1 MAKGKGEK
9 QKYKLLYTMRL
20 LYEETDEKNGLTVAE
35 IIDALNALGVAAE
48 RKSVYSD
55 IDALIDYGMDIEK
68 RKGANN
74 SYTYHLLSREFEL
87 AELKLL
93 VDAVQASKF
102 ITRKKSEEL
111 INKLEEL
118 AGKKQAQQ
126 LRRQVFVSNRIKTMN
141 ESIYYSVDYIHGAMM
156 DDRKISFRY
165 FDWNE
170 KKEKVLRHGGIL
182 YTVSPWALMWDD
194 ENYYLIA
201 YDSQSRQKKH
211 YRVDRM
217 VDMRVSEEK
226 REGGELLSHIDTA
239 LYSKQTFGMYGG
251 KEETVKLRCHNSLA
265 NVMVDRFGTQTTFFP
280 FDSEHFDIIV
290 KVTVSPV
297 FLSWVATF
305 GSDIR
310 MISPDGVIDEFLALM
325 DRATKQYGGKNE
337 QKK

>member
-1 MAKGKGEK
+1 MMPKNPK
-9 QKYKLLYTMRL
+9 QKYKLLYIMSL
-20 LYEETDEKNGLTVAE
+20 LYEETDERNGLTVAE
-35 IIDALNALGVAAE
+35 IISALGEMGIEAE
-48 RKSVYSD
+48 RKGIYSD
-55 IDALIDYGMDIEK
+55 IETLSDYGMDIEK
-68 RKGANN
+68 RKGAGNTV
-74 SYTYHLLSREFEL
+74 TYHLISREFEL

-111 INKLEEL
+111 INKLESL

-126 LRRQVFVSNRIKTMN
+126 LRRQVYVSNRIKTMN
-141 ESIYYSVDYIHGAMM
+141 ESIYYSVDYIHGAMI
-156 DDRKISFRY
+156 DDKKISFKY

-170 KKEKVLRHGGIL
+170 KKEKVLRHGGQV

-201 YDSQSRQKKH
+201 YDSKSGQKKH

-217 VDMRVSEEK
+217 VEMHVSSEP
-226 REGGELLSHIDTA
+226 REGGEELAGVDTA

-251 KEETVKLRCHNSLA
+251 REETVRLRCHNSLA
-265 NVMVDRFGTQTTFFP
+265 NVMVDRFGKETAFFNA
-280 FDSEHFDIIV
+280 DSEHFDIVV

-310 MISPDGVIDEFLALM
+310 IMSPEGVIDEYLALLN
-325 DRATKQYGGKNE
+325 RAVKQYE
-337 QKK
+337 

>member
-1 MAKGKGEK
+1 MMPKNPK
-9 QKYKLLYTMRL
+9 QKYKLLYVMRL
-20 LYEETDEKNGLTVAE
+20 LYEETDERNGLTVADM
-35 IIDALNALGVAAE
+35 ISALGDMGIEAE
-48 RKSVYSD
+48 RKGIYSD
-55 IDALIDYGMDIEK
+55 IETLSDYGMDIEK
-68 RKGANN
+68 RKGAGGAV
-74 SYTYHLLSREFEL
+74 TYHLVSREFEL

-111 INKLEEL
+111 IGKLEAL

-126 LRRQVFVSNRIKTMN
+126 LKRQVFVSNRIKTMN
-141 ESIYYSVDYIHGAMM
+141 ESIYYSVDYIHGAMI
-156 DDRKISFRY
+156 DDKKISFKY
-165 FDWNE
+165 FDWNQN
-170 KKEKVLRHGGIL
+170 KEKILRHGGRV

-201 YDSQSRQKKH
+201 YDSLSGSKKH

-217 VDMRVSEEK
+217 MDMQVLSEA
-226 REGGELLSHIDTA
+226 REGGEELAGVDTA

-251 KEETVKLRCHNSLA
+251 REETVRLRCHNSLA
-265 NVMVDRFGTQTTFFP
+265 NVMVDRFGKETTFFNA
-280 FDSEHFDIIV
+280 DSGHFDIVV

-310 MISPDGVIDEFLALM
+310 IMSPDAVIEEYLALLR
-325 DRATKQYGGKNE
+325 RAAKQYE
-337 QKK
+337 

>member
-1 MAKGKGEK
+1 MSKNPK
-9 QKYKLLYTMRL
+9 QKYKILYVMRL
-20 LYEETDEKNGLTVAE
+20 LYEETDERNGLTVKD
-35 IIDALNALGVAAE
+35 IINSLEKMGVNAE
-48 RKSVYSD
+48 RKSVYDD
-55 IDALIDYGMDIEK
+55 IETLCDYGMDIEK
-68 RKGANN
+68 RKGAGGAV
-74 SYTYHLLSREFEL
+74 SYHLMSREFEL

-111 INKLEEL
+111 INKLESL
-118 AGKKQAQQ
+118 AGRKQAQQ
-126 LRRQVFVSNRIKTMN
+126 LKRQVYVSNRIKTMN
-141 ESIYYSVDYIHGAMM
+141 ESIYYSVDYIHGAMI
-156 DDRKISFRY
+156 DDKRISFKY

-170 KKEKVLRHGGIL
+170 KKEKVLRHGGRK

-201 YDSQSRQKKH
+201 YDSRSGQKKH

-217 VDMRVSEEK
+217 MEMQVTEEP
-226 REGGELLSHIDTA
+226 REGGEELSGVDTA

-251 KEETVKLRCHNSLA
+251 REETVRLRCHNSLA
-265 NVMVDRFGTQTTFFP
+265 NVMVDRFGKETTFFTA
-280 FDSEHFDIIV
+280 DAEHFDIVV

-310 MISPDGVIDEFLALM
+310 IMSPENVIDEYLALLE
-325 DRATKQYGGKNE
+325 RATKQYE
-337 QKK
+337 